1 MIEVVLN
8 IYIRENVE
16 LNVLHL
22 LSVVLRKPL
31 NEDIVLSDP
40 RYRVETHYA
49 ILRSVEISQVSLNKI
64 RHNVSRFFQNVLM
77 PTHFSE
83 LTSGTKV
90 GTFYITTKFLT
101 KYFKWYFYTNGS
113 SCIDKH

>member
-49 ILRSVEISQVSLNKI
+49 ILRSVEISQVSLNKN
-64 RHNVSRFFQNVLM
+64 RHNVSRIIPQCPDAHPYQWANIGCKYKD
-77 PTHFSE
+77 FSGNIQIF
-83 LTSGTKV
+83 T
-90 GTFYITTKFLT
+90 
-101 KYFKWYFYTNGS
+101 
-113 SCIDKH
+113 